1 MTVPE
6 DVFEAVPI
14 KVILEKKNLEPAF
27 EEIISKCWQGAL
39 AASLVPPKQFKY
51 EANFLCL
58 LQTVLERDSHL
69 LNFDEQT
76 FLSKLFPF
84 SRRLISFHLSVL
96 LQYSLYQLFHRDASV
111 TGGA

>member
-1 MTVPE
+1 LTVPE

-14 KVILEKKNLEPAF
+14 KVTLEKKSLEPVY

-58 LQTVLERDSHL
+58 LQTVLERDNHL
-69 LNFDEQT
+69 FNSDELT
-76 FLSKLFPF
+76 FLSKLLLL
-84 SRRLISFHLSVL
+84 SRR
-96 LQYSLYQLFHRDASV
+96 
-111 TGGA
+111 

>member
-14 KVILEKKNLEPAF
+14 KVILEKKNLEPTH

-58 LQTVLERDSHL
+58 LQLVLECDSHL
-69 LNFDEQT
+69 FNSDEQT
-76 FLSKLFPF
+76 FLSKLLF
-84 SRRLISFHLSVL
+84 SFSVIDKFLLISL
-96 LQYSLYQLFHRDASV
+96 LL
-111 TGGA
+111 